1 MSFILRMNFPITQ
14 LTPSEQFIL
23 TKYVVFAYEAAI
35 GLVDPI
41 PNVNV
46 AALKEINVFG
56 RAAPVL

>member
-1 MSFILRMNFPITQ
+1 MNFPITQ